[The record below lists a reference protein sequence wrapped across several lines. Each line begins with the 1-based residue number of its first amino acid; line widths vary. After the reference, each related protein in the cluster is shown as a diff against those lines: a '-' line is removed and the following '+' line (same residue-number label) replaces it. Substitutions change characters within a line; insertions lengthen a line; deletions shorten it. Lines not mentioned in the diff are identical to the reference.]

1 MRPDRRK
8 FIQRSLYAGL
18 GGVSAFS
25 ALGNLKLL
33 QAATHA
39 TNSYSFSD
47 YKALICVF
55 LYGGNDSFNMV
66 VPVSNGTGTARTNYQ
81 NIRSVLALP
90 TAGLHTLSAPT
101 GNNYG
106 SPGDGSIYGLHA
118 GMPELATV
126 FNAGHAAVIANVG
139 TLVGPVSKI
148 EFMNGNPAL
157 PPQLFSHSDQSAYWQ
172 SSPPSNSP
180 ASGWG
185 GRICDLLAGAN
196 PLGIPNLSSL
206 NGEDIFIRGQ
216 DVNGYIMDSN
226 SASTFQLPYDQ
237 YGAGTGMQAAFNALK
252 AQGSQSNVL
261 ERTYAGTM
269 NHSIATAGII
279 NSALAAARPA
289 SSGHSAGDP
298 FNSIF
303 KSYFPGATGYDID
316 TQLQTIAELIWAA
329 NNNVS
334 GYTGLKRQVFFVTTG
349 GYDTHSDELAQH
361 AGANGNLGLLPL
373 LSKSLSGFYNALNS
387 VGLASK
393 ATAFTASDFGRSL
406 SANSGGTDHGWAS
419 HHLVVGG
426 AVAGNKFYGDSLTG
440 NGLAQMPSLL
450 PSASNPNDGGY
461 GQMIPT
467 TSVDQYTATLAKWFG
482 LTDGDIDLILPNLG
496 PNFSHR
502 DLGFLS

>member
-33 QAATHA
+33 QAATRA
-39 TNSYSFSD
+39 TNSYTFGD

-66 VPVSNGTGTARTNYQ
+66 VPVSGAARTAYQ

-90 TAGLHTLSAPT
+90 TAGLHPLSAPA

-139 TLVGPVSKI
+139 TLVGPVTKA

-185 GRICDLLAGAN
+185 GRICDLLASAN
-196 PLGIPNLSSL
+196 PAGIPNLSSL
-206 NGEDIFIRGQ
+206 SGEDIFIRGQ
-216 DVNGYIMDSN
+216 DVNGYIMGSD
-226 SASTFQLPYDQ
+226 SASTFSVPADP
-237 YGAGTGMQAAFNALK
+237 GMQAAFNALK
-252 AQGSQSNVL
+252 GQGTQSNVL

-289 SSGHSAGDP
+289 SPGHSAGDP

-303 KSYFPGATGYDID
+303 KSYFPAATGYDVD

-329 NNNVS
+329 NNNVP

-361 AGANGNLGLLPL
+361 AGANGDLGLLPL

-387 VGLASK
+387 AGLASK

-406 SANSGGTDHGWAS
+406 SSNAGGTDHGWAS

-426 AVAGNKFYGDSLTG
+426 AVNGNKFYGDSLTG